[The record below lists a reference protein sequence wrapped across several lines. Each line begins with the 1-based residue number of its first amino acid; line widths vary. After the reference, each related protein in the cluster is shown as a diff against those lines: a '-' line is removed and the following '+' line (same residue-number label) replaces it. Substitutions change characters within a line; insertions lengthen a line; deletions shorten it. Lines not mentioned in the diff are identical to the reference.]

1 MTDRMSLATAEDL
14 DRLDL
19 GDLSLWADGPPH
31 KLLAR
36 MRRERPVHW
45 SPLAEYPHEA
55 GFWSLTRADD
65 LRRVSLDWRTFSSH
79 VGGIMVLD
87 DFGIPLEGQQ
97 QMMISMDPPRHDRI
111 KALFQRGFTPKRIA
125 EHEERIRGIVNRV
138 LDRVADRGECDL
150 VLDVAGPV
158 VSRVIGSFI
167 GSPEEDDQRHV
178 EETNMALGFG
188 DEELRPT
195 EEAMVEMMSRSW
207 DETMLMVAE
216 RRENPGMDDLMD
228 VLVHSEID
236 GERLSDAEIFM
247 GLGLLG
253 AAGNDSTRSVFT
265 SGMLGL
271 FEHREQL
278 DLLLADPGLVPGAV
292 EELLRMYPAFAH
304 FRRTATRDVELHEKT
319 IRAGD
324 KVLLWYVASNRD
336 EQVYEDPQR
345 LDISRSPDHQAFG
358 AGGRHFCLGAA
369 LARLE
374 IETLLGETLRRF
386 PDIELAGEPT
396 RARSLFLNQLKT
408 LPVRFTPQ
416 TS

>member
-1 MTDRMSLATAEDL
+1 MNVIAERDL
-14 DRLDL
+14 DRIDL
-19 GDLSLWADGPPH
+19 GDLALWDDGPPH
-31 KLLAR
+31 ALFTRL
-36 MRRERPVHW
+36 RREAPLHW
-45 SPLAEYPHEA
+45 SPLGEYPAEA
-55 GFWSLTRADD
+55 GFWSLTRAED
-65 LRRVSLDWRTFSSH
+65 LRRVSLDWETFSSH

-97 QMMISMDPPRHDRI
+97 QQMISMDPPRHDRI

-125 EHEERIRGIVNRV
+125 EHEERIRAIVNRV
-138 LDRVADRGECDL
+138 LDRVAARGECDL

-167 GSPEEDDQRHV
+167 GTPEEDDRRHV
-178 EETNMALGFG
+178 EETNMVLGFG

-195 EEAMVEMMSRSW
+195 EEAVIEMISRNW
-207 DETMLMVAE
+207 EETMEMVAE
-216 RRENPGMDDLMD
+216 RRANPGMDDLMD
-228 VLVHSEID
+228 VLVHSKVD
-236 GERLSDAEIFM
+236 GEGLSDAEIFM

-271 FEHREQL
+271 FENPDQKR
-278 DLLLADPGLVPGAV
+278 LLLDDPTLIDGAV

-304 FRRTATRDVELHEKT
+304 FRRTATRDVEMHGRT
-319 IRAGD
+319 VRAGD
-324 KVLLWYVASNRD
+324 KVLLWYVSSNRD
-336 EQVYEDPQR
+336 EDVYEDGQR
-345 LDISRSPDHQAFG
+345 LDVTRAPDHQAFG

-374 IETLLGETLRRF
+374 IRMLLSETLRRF

-396 RARSLFLNQLKT
+396 KARSLFLNQLKT
-408 LPVRFTPQ
+408 LPVRFTPEAAAA
-416 TS
+416 

>member
-1 MTDRMSLATAEDL
+1 MNVIAEQDL
-14 DRLDL
+14 DRIDL
-19 GDLSLWADGPPH
+19 GDLDLWEHGPPH
-31 KLLAR
+31 ELFTRL
-36 MRRERPVHW
+36 RREAPVHW
-45 SPLAEYPHEA
+45 SPLDEYPEEA
-55 GFWSLTRADD
+55 GFWSLTRAAD
-65 LRRVSLDWRTFSSH
+65 LRTVSLDWQTFSSH

-97 QMMISMDPPRHDRI
+97 QQMISMDPPRHDRI

-138 LDRVADRGECDL
+138 LDRVSGRGECEL
-150 VLDVAGPV
+150 VNDVAGPV
-158 VSRVIGSFI
+158 VARVIGSFI
-167 GSPEEDDQRHV
+167 GTPEEDDERHI
-178 EETNMALGFG
+178 EETNMVLGFG
-188 DEELRPT
+188 DADLRPT
-195 EEAMVEMMSRSW
+195 EEAVVEMMSRNW
-207 DETMLMVAE
+207 DETMEMVAE

-228 VLVHSEID
+228 VLVHSEVD

-271 FEHREQL
+271 FENPDQL
-278 DLLLADPGLVPGAV
+278 ALLRSDPSLIEGAV
-292 EELLRMYPAFAH
+292 EELLRCYPAFAH
-304 FRRTATRDVELHEKT
+304 FRRTATRDVELHGRT

-336 EQVYEDPQR
+336 EDVYPDPQR
-345 LDISRSPDHQAFG
+345 LDVTRRPDHQAFG

-374 IETLLGETLRRF
+374 IKVLLEETLRRF
-386 PDIELAGEPT
+386 PDIELAGEPAH
-396 RARSLFLNQLKT
+396 ARSLFLNQLKT
-408 LPVRFTPQ
+408 LPVRFTPERA
-416 TS
+416 